1 MTIKT
6 ILYIIFVP
14 FTLLALDSINIQ
26 NVFKK
31 NKIFQAKMLYI
42 ILTMAISYLAVN
54 FLYDFFEFS
63 SII

>member
-14 FTLLALDSINIQ
+14 FKLLALDSINIQ

-63 SII
+63 RII